1 MTLFPDYLD
10 SPSGRAILLSVKP
23 KFADLI
29 VAGSKRVELRRV
41 IPAQPVAT
49 IALYSSSPVQA
60 IVALVDVSETI
71 EASPS
76 KLWRLAKENCGGLTK
91 VELQTYFE
99 AKTTGF
105 ALLLV
110 NVRIFENPINPKKVF
125 KNFTPPQ
132 SFRYLSPKELQKFNN
147 LLEIKDSK

>member
-23 KFADLI
+23 KFAELI

-71 EASPS
+71 RASPT
-76 KLWRLAKENCGGLTK
+76 KLWRLAKENGGGLTK
-91 VELQTYFE
+91 AELQTYFE
-99 AKTTGF
+99 AKPMGF
-105 ALLLV
+105 ALLLA
-110 NVRIFENPINPKKVF
+110 NVRFFKKPINPNKVF

-132 SFRYLSPKELQKFNN
+132 SFKYLLPKELQKLKY
-147 LLEIKDSK
+147 LLEL